1 MRRNL
6 LRATYLTLITALTL
20 CSGVVR
26 VYAMSPDDY
35 TYLQASWDSRDVFG
49 DNTIKDSEKLI
60 NNVKVFYNPIA
71 EQVNLSFK
79 LAKSSSVSI
88 KVMDALGN
96 EILQLMNGNLDAGVQ
111 NLSFEHGGKL
121 TTGFYFARVVAGSET
136 VVKRFSVR

>member
-1 MRRNL
+1 MGRNL
-6 LRATYLTLITALTL
+6 LKATYLTFLSALIL
-20 CSGVVR
+20 CSGIVE
-26 VYAMSPDDY
+26 VYAKSPYDHTFTPHVWEGDD
-35 TYLQASWDSRDVFG
+35 AFG
-49 DNTIKDSEKLI
+49 DNTSKDAEKLI

-71 EQVNLSFK
+71 EQINLSFK
-79 LAKSSSVSI
+79 LAKSSGVSI

-121 TTGFYFARVVAGSET
+121 TAGFYFVRVVAGSET

>member
-49 DNTIKDSEKLI
+49 DNTAKDSEKLI

>member
-6 LRATYLTLITALTL
+6 LKAAYLTLITALTL
-20 CSGVVR
+20 CSGVGQ
-26 VYAMSPDDY
+26 VYANSPDNH
-35 TYLQASWDSRDVFG
+35 TSLQATWNENAEFG
-49 DNTIKDSEKLI
+49 DNNIKDTEKLI

-79 LAKSSSVSI
+79 LAKSSAVSI

-96 EILQLMNGNLDAGVQ
+96 EILQLMNGNLEAGVQ

-121 TTGFYFARVVAGSET
+121 TTGFYFLRVVAGSET

>member
-1 MRRNL
+1 MGRNL
-6 LRATYLTLITALTL
+6 LKAAYLTLITALIL
-20 CSGVVR
+20 CSGVAQ
-26 VYAMSPDDY
+26 VYAKSPDGY
-35 TYLQASWDSRDVFG
+35 TYLQTTGSRNEEFG
-49 DNTIKDSEKLI
+49 DNTIKDTEKLI

-96 EILQLMNGNLDAGVQ
+96 EILQLMNGNLDAGIQ

-121 TTGFYFARVVAGSET
+121 TTGFYFVRVVAGSET

>member
-6 LRATYLTLITALTL
+6 LKATYFTLITALTL
-20 CSGVVR
+20 CSGVGQ
-26 VYAMSPDDY
+26 VYAHSPDDH
-35 TYLQASWDSRDVFG
+35 TSLQTTWTENAEFG
-49 DNTIKDSEKLI
+49 DNNIKDTEKLI

-79 LAKSSSVSI
+79 LAKSSAVSI

-96 EILQLMNGNLDAGVQ
+96 EILQLMNGNLEAGVQ

-121 TTGFYFARVVAGSET
+121 TTGFYFVRVVAGSET